1 MLDTGVRAGSLDTHA
16 LAVLAAQGPP
26 PGQQGHLGAS
36 ILLALLSACAFA
48 VSTVVQHRAAT
59 DAAADL
65 PQGAVLRLVGKL
77 VRNRAWIGG
86 QGAALCGFL
95 LHASALKFG
104 PVVVVQ
110 PLLSGGLVISL
121 ALGALVDRRHADR
134 LLPERGQW
142 IAAGVVAVTLGLFV
156 VSARPQHGSSFA
168 EPRSLLLCAGGA
180 AAVMVLA
187 ALWSLR
193 PAAPHK
199 ALALGLAAGG
209 GFGITGLLLKDV
221 VAHPPAELLGSWTTY
236 LLLASGAASIV
247 FAQWAYQSGALIES
261 LPVMAVLEPL
271 VAVGLAAPVYGEVLA
286 PGLLATTGQV
296 VGVVGLVVGVAV
308 LARRTAARETTG
320 VPLAVPAP
328 APAPH
333 PHH

>member
-1 MLDTGVRAGSLDTHA
+1 MSGVAQ
-16 LAVLAAQGPP
+16 VLAAEGPP
-26 PGQQGHLGAS
+26 PGVEPHLGLS
-36 ILLALLSACAFA
+36 VLLALLSACAFA

-59 DAAADL
+59 DAGQDL

-86 QGAALCGFL
+86 QAAALTGFL
-95 LHASALKFG
+95 LHAAALKFG

-121 ALGALVDRRHADR
+121 ALGALVDRRYPGR
-134 LLPERGQW
+134 VLPEKGQW
-142 IAAGVVAVTLGLFV
+142 ISAGVVAVTLGLFV
-156 VSARPQHGSSFA
+156 VSARPDHGGA
-168 EPRSLLLCAGGA
+168 YARPGPLLLCVGGA
-180 AAVMVLA
+180 ATVMVLA
-187 ALWSLR
+187 ALWALR
-193 PAAPHK
+193 PRAPHK
-199 ALALGLAAGG
+199 ALALGLGAGF

-221 VAHPPAELLGSWTTY
+221 VAHPPGDLLTSWTTY
-236 LLLASGAASIV
+236 VLLVSGATSIT
-247 FAQWAYQSGALIES
+247 FAQWAYQSGALIEC

-271 VAVGLAAPVYGEVLA
+271 VAVGLAAPVYGERLA

-308 LARRTAARETTG
+308 LARRTAARDATG

-333 PHH
+333 PHT

>member
-1 MLDTGVRAGSLDTHA
+1 MNGVA
-16 LAVLAAQGPP
+16 LLAAGDGPP
-26 PGQQGHLGAS
+26 PAVTANLPLS
-36 ILLALLSACAFA
+36 VLLALLSACAFA

-59 DAAADL
+59 VAGKDL

-86 QGAALCGFL
+86 QAAALTGFL
-95 LHASALKFG
+95 LHAAALKFG

-121 ALGALVDRRHADR
+121 ALGALVDRRHPDR

-142 IAAGVVAVTLGLFV
+142 IAAAVVAVTLGLFV
-156 VSARPQHGSSFA
+156 VSARPDH
-168 EPRSLLLCAGGA
+168 GGA
-180 AAVMVLA
+180 YARPGPLLVCLAAAAGVMALA
-187 ALWSLR
+187 ALWALR
-193 PAAPHK
+193 PRAPHK
-199 ALALGLAAGG
+199 ALALGLGA
-209 GFGITGLLLKDV
+209 GFGFGMTGLLLKDV
-221 VAHPPAELLGSWTTY
+221 VAHPPGQLLTSWTLY
-236 LLLASGAASIV
+236 VLLLSGAASIT
-247 FAQWAYQSGALIES
+247 FAQWAYQSGALIEC

-271 VAVGLAAPVYGEVLA
+271 VAVGLAAPVYGERLA

-308 LARRTAARETTG
+308 LARRTAARDATG

-328 APAPH
+328 APAP
-333 PHH
+333 PPT

>member
-1 MLDTGVRAGSLDTHA
+1 MGGVAQVQL
-16 LAVLAAQGPP
+16 LAAQGPP
-26 PGQQGHLGAS
+26 PGAAPNLGLAV
-36 ILLALLSACAFA
+36 LLALLSACAFA

-59 DAAADL
+59 AAGEDL

-77 VRNRAWIGG
+77 VRNRAWIAG
-86 QGAALCGFL
+86 QGAALAGFL
-95 LHASALKFG
+95 LHAAALKFG

-121 ALGALVDRRHADR
+121 ALGAVVDRRHADR
-134 LLPERGQW
+134 VLPERGQW

-156 VSARPQHGSSFA
+156 VSAMPRHGSSYA
-168 EPRSLLLCAGGA
+168 DPTALLACAGGA
-180 AAVMVLA
+180 ALLMVGA
-187 ALWSLR
+187 ALWALR
-193 PAAPHK
+193 PDAPHK
-199 ALALGLAAGG
+199 ALALGVAAGG
-209 GFGITGLLLKDV
+209 GFGITGLVLKDV
-221 VAHPPAELLGSWTTY
+221 VAHPPAELLTSWTTY
-236 LLLASGAASIV
+236 LLLVSGAASIV
-247 FAQWAYQSGALIES
+247 FAQWAYQSGALIEC

-271 VAVGLAAPVYGEVLA
+271 VAVGLAAPVYGEQLA
-286 PGLLATTGQV
+286 PGFLATTGQV

-333 PHH
+333 PHPRRRG

>member
-1 MLDTGVRAGSLDTHA
+1 MSGVAQVS
-16 LAVLAAQGPP
+16 VLAAQGPP
-26 PGQQGHLGAS
+26 PGPPGPPGHLGLAV
-36 ILLALLSACAFA
+36 LLALLSACAFA

-59 DAAADL
+59 TAAEDL
-65 PQGAVLRLVGKL
+65 PEGAVLRLVGKL

-95 LHASALKFG
+95 LHAAALRFG

-134 LLPERGQW
+134 VLPEKGQW

-156 VSARPQHGSSFA
+156 LSARPRHGSSFA
-168 EPRSLLLCAGGA
+168 DPSVLLLCAGGA
-180 AAVMVLA
+180 AALMLLA
-187 ALWSLR
+187 ALWAVR

-221 VAHPPAELLGSWTTY
+221 VAQPPADLLTSWTTY
-236 LLLASGAASIV
+236 VLLASGAASIV

-271 VAVGLAAPVYGEVLA
+271 VAVLLAAPVYGERLA
-286 PGLLATTGQV
+286 PGLLPTVGQV
-296 VGVVGLVVGVAV
+296 VGVVGLVIGVAV
-308 LARRTAARETTG
+308 LARRTAARETTC

-333 PHH
+333 AHRPQ